1 MSTTD
6 LALDDRDHAG
16 EHDRS
21 SRLAHHFDSMPQ
33 QYEAGKLGMW
43 LFLAT
48 EVLLFGGL
56 FCAYAVFRGNHPEVF
71 AWGSQF
77 LDMKFGAVNTVVLIF
92 SSVTMAAA
100 VTFVQR
106 DRRWPVI
113 VAMGLTFL
121 CGVIFMA
128 IKSVEYE
135 HKFHDNLVWGLA
147 FYDAP
152 HDTEAAQGA
161 GPAATRVEGD
171 PVVGKQLWDKT
182 CRSCHGLTGEGI
194 TGQGKDIRGSEFIQ
208 QRTDVELV
216 DFIKIGRM
224 PFDPLNTTGVQMPPR
239 GGNPLLKDAD
249 LYDIAAFIRSFL
261 VPIAPDGDGGGVQ
274 PQATSDDGEAE
285 REAAPRWAAV
295 AADAGRP
302 AQGFWI
308 PRSSIPDA
316 SSGPS
321 GVDLTSLEGP
331 GAAPEDAGPRPAN
344 AHLFFGFYFAM
355 TGLHAVHVLAGMGLI
370 AWLMFRTVFGHFGRA
385 YFTPIAL
392 GGLYWH
398 VVALIWLFLFP
409 LFYLIG

>member
-1 MSTTD
+1 MTTTD
-6 LALDDRDHAG
+6 FALDDRDHAG

-21 SRLAHHFDSMPQ
+21 SRVAHHFDSMSQ

-56 FCAYAVFRGNHPEVF
+56 FCGYAVFRGNHPEVF
-71 AWGSQF
+71 AWGSRF
-77 LDMKFGAVNTVVLIF
+77 LDVKFGAVNTVVLIF
-92 SSVTMAAA
+92 SSVTMAMA

-113 VAMGLTFL
+113 IAMGLTFL

-135 HKFHDNLVWGLA
+135 HKFHNNLVWGLP
-147 FYDAP
+147 FYDEP
-152 HDTEAAQGA
+152 HDAEAAQGT
-161 GPAATRVEGD
+161 GPAAAAVAAD
-171 PVVGKQLWDKT
+171 PVAGKQLWDKT

-208 QRTDVELV
+208 QRTDLELV

-239 GGNPLLKDAD
+239 GGNPLLKDPD
-249 LYDIAAFIRSFL
+249 LFDIVAYMRTFQ
-261 VPIAPDGDGGGVQ
+261 VPIATDGEPPPQESPDGEKTVLDAGPAEAPAVTDAA
-274 PQATSDDGEAE
+274 PQA
-285 REAAPRWAAV
+285 P
-295 AADAGRP
+295 
-302 AQGFWI
+302 GFWI

-316 SSGPS
+316 PAGPS
-321 GVDLTSLEGP
+321 GVDLTSLESP
-331 GAAPEDAGPRPAN
+331 GAAPEEPGPRPAN
-344 AHLFFGFYFAM
+344 AHLFFGFYYAM
-355 TGLHAVHVLAGMGLI
+355 TGLHAVHVLAGMGVI

-385 YFTPIAL
+385 YFTPIDL

-398 VVALIWLFLFP
+398 IVDLIWIFLFP